1 MSPLTNNVQACV
13 IDTETTFI
21 NRRPRLVYHFGATFG
36 NIEQK
41 NSFSFGKMDYYVKEV
56 MQDIE
61 LFLKQNK
68 QGDNFGFN
76 KSMAKAHKDAYNN
89 FHKVRRWKDIVE
101 EFNEQMKSRN
111 IEYLTAY
118 NYNFDIG
125 VSSDKGGVIRHT
137 QKQLRQKTFYIPQ
150 GVKSF
155 CLQDICATL
164 VMNKN
169 YFKWIKSL
177 DDYDKNQMTTIND
190 NFSYSAECVQ
200 RYLSKDLHYHEEH
213 TAYRDSTLEMGL
225 LMYAWDKWKNIIKRD
240 FVDNIQTPHWTYIAK
255 GLSAKKKLE
264 LRKGKPVRKPIIQT
278 ELNLQGGK

>member
-1 MSPLTNNVQACV
+1 
-13 IDTETTFI
+13 
-21 NRRPRLVYHFGATFG
+21 
-36 NIEQK
+36 
-41 NSFSFGKMDYYVKEV
+41 
-56 MQDIE
+56 
-61 LFLKQNK
+61 
-68 QGDNFGFN
+68 
-76 KSMAKAHKDAYNN
+76 
-89 FHKVRRWKDIVE
+89 
-101 EFNEQMKSRN
+101 MKSRN